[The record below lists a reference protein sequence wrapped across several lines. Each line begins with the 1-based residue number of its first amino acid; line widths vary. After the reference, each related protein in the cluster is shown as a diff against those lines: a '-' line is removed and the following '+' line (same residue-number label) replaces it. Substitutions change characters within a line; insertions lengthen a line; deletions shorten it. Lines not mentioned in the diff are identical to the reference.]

1 LKSTIAQ
8 LVSVIALFTEIIPL
22 LYKKFR
28 TLGITNLTRDM
39 KNIITSTIFAG
50 IIVLFC
56 AFNILHSGGEAGATG
71 SPGEG
76 SCTGCH
82 GGGPSVT
89 TVSISATPAF
99 TNNSFDPL
107 TNYTITVAVSNPSL
121 SAFGFDCEIL
131 GAGNS
136 SIGTMTNAGTGV
148 QFATAFNGRKNATHT
163 TPKSGGGGASWT
175 FQWLSPAS
183 GNATFYAAG
192 NSVNLDG
199 GTSGD
204 RVGTTSLALSNIN
217 TALTKNPGEAVHGIS
232 VFPNPA
238 TDLASVSYYL
248 SSEQNLN
255 IELTDIS
262 GKAIKTIVNE
272 KLQAGPHSNII
283 DLKGISKGIYFIK
296 TSSAGEKI
304 SQKLISVQ

>member
-1 LKSTIAQ
+1 MKKIIAST
-8 LVSVIALFTEIIPL
+8 
-22 LYKKFR
+22 
-28 TLGITNLTRDM
+28 M
-39 KNIITSTIFAG
+39 FAG
-50 IIVLFC
+50 IIGLFC
-56 AFNILHSGGEAGATG
+56 AFNILQSGGFTGATG

-82 GGGPSVT
+82 GGGPSAT
-89 TVSISATPAF
+89 TVSITATPAF

-107 TNYTITVAVSNPSL
+107 TNYTITVTVSNPSL

-131 GAGNS
+131 DAGNT
-136 SIGTMTNAGTGV
+136 SIGTMTNAGSGV
-148 QFATAFNGRKNATHT
+148 QFATAFNGRLNATHT
-163 TPKSGGGGASWT
+163 SPKAGVGTASWT
-175 FQWLSPAS
+175 FQWLSPTS

-192 NSVNLDG
+192 NAVNSNG

-204 RVGTTSLALSNIN
+204 RVGTTALTVTNIN
-217 TALTKNPGEAVHGIS
+217 TALSKNPGNVVHGIS

-248 SSEQNLN
+248 SAEQNLS

-262 GKAIKTIVNE
+262 GKLIKTIVNE

-283 DLKGISKGIYFIK
+283 DLKGITKGIYFIK
-296 TSSAGEKI
+296 TSAVGEKI